1 MSNNREIISYVA
13 IIIIGIILAQHM
25 NVVVSGS
32 MEPVFYR
39 GDVVVIEKT
48 DFLGIHEINND
59 DLKIGDIVIY
69 HATWFP
75 EPVIHRIIATGTST
89 NGTPYYVTK
98 GDNNPIQ
105 DPAPVYHDQVIA
117 KVATIGNTPV
127 VIPKVGYITIWIRGL

>member
-1 MSNNREIISYVA
+1 MSNSRELISYVA
-13 IIIIGIILAQHM
+13 IIVIGIILAQHM

-48 DFLGIHEINND
+48 DFLGINEINPD

-69 HATWFP
+69 RATWFP
-75 EPVIHRIIATGTST
+75 EPVIHRIIATGTDA

-98 GDNNPIQ
+98 GDNNPVS
-105 DPAPVYHDQVIA
+105 DPAPVYHDQVMA
-117 KVATIGNTPV
+117 KVITIGNTPF
-127 VIPKVGYITIWIRGL
+127 VIPKVGYITLWIRGL

>member
-1 MSNNREIISYVA
+1 MSDSREIISYVA
-13 IIIIGIILAQHM
+13 IIVIGIILAQHM

-48 DFLGIHEINND
+48 DFLGINEINPD

-69 HATWFP
+69 RATWFP
-75 EPVIHRIIATGTST
+75 EPVIHRIVATGTAI

-98 GDNNPIQ
+98 GDNNPVQ
-105 DPAPVYHDQVIA
+105 DPVPVYHDQVMA
-117 KVATIGNTPV
+117 KVVTIGNTPF
-127 VIPKVGYITIWIRGL
+127 VIPKVGYITLRIRGL